1 MGRDTKYGKRMLR
14 KLKPFF
20 IQNSIIPRI
29 FSKFAPIEIWAITIF
44 PFVFCRGELGE
55 STKRHETI
63 HFQQQIETG
72 VIFFYL
78 IYLWDY
84 LKLRKNGL
92 ASWLAYRQIRAEKE
106 AYAKDNDPYYL
117 EERKRWKWL
126 RRN

>member
-1 MGRDTKYGKRMLR
+1 MLR
-14 KLKPFF
+14 KLKPIF
-20 IQNSIIPRI
+20 IQNSFIPKLLSRV
-29 FSKFAPIEIWAITIF
+29 APIEIWAIALF
-44 PFVFCRGELGE
+44 PFVFCRGKLGE

-84 LKLRKNGL
+84 VKLRKSGL
-92 ASWLAYRQIRAEKE
+92 LGQAAYRKTRAEKE
-106 AYAKDNDPYYL
+106 AHEKDHDPYYL

-126 RRN
+126 RR